1 MKPPLALIEEI
12 VLLSLDDETGAHLPL
27 PLFALGL
34 GMGGAVLADLSM
46 AGRISTDGPQVK
58 ALNADPTGN
67 PLLDPWLALI
77 AKDSQEHS
85 VHYWLSILANE
96 KKEIESEA
104 LAHLIERGILKREDK
119 KILWVLGLRRYPTIH
134 NEERVEVRTRLE
146 QLILSDDIPSHFD
159 ATLISLLD
167 GCQILSEI
175 FIGEKYDARSGRV
188 DSIAA
193 SDPVGREVAEALRE
207 LLSTFL
213 LAQTATSNPF

>member
-1 MKPPLALIEEI
+1 MNPPLTLVEEI

-27 PLFALGL
+27 PPFALGL
-34 GMGGAVLADLSM
+34 GMAGAVLADLSM

-77 AKDSQEHS
+77 AKESQEHS
-85 VHYWLSILANE
+85 VHYWLSIFANE

-134 NEERVEVRTRLE
+134 NEERVEVRTRLG
-146 QLILSDDIPSHFD
+146 
-159 ATLISLLD
+159 ATYT
-167 GCQILSEI
+167 
-175 FIGEKYDARSGRV
+175 K
-188 DSIAA
+188 
-193 SDPVGREVAEALRE
+193 
-207 LLSTFL
+207 
-213 LAQTATSNPF
+213 

>member
-12 VLLSLDDETGAHLPL
+12 VLLSLDDETGAHYPL
-27 PLFALGL
+27 PPFALGL
-34 GMGGAVLADLSM
+34 GMAGAVLADLSI
-46 AGRISTDGPQVK
+46 AGRISIDGPQVK
-58 ALNADPTGN
+58 VINAQPTGN

-77 AKDSQEHS
+77 AKDTQNHS

-134 NEERVEVRTRLE
+134 NEERVEVRTRLGR
-146 QLILSDDIPSHFD
+146 LILSEDPPSHFD

-167 GCQILSEI
+167 GCELLNTI
-175 FIGEKYDARSGRV
+175 FRGDQYAAREDRV
-188 DSIAA
+188 ASIAA

-207 LLSTFL
+207 LLSTVL